1 VASLVKKTQVP
12 SSTGVIE
19 NFYGEPVSRS
29 LAGKIRR
36 TPIEQIEELARRL
49 VRHNRSME
57 LVLQG
62 QSSEEDPLS
71 ISYQALQ
78 DSSFSI
84 HGESYLSGGRAYALS
99 QSEHFWH
106 AVMSSDHLM
115 IPDLALDAACQFV
128 WSMDYAPTGIHST
141 YLRLCRSRMAH
152 AVEQIAPL
160 APLVRDGILLP
171 IGSPDVFSFDDHG
184 EEASLSNMSALA
196 GISDR
201 VYWSDPYLAWLLVR
215 HVGVAEEWELE
226 ALDLHRPGDF
236 IAAAEHF
243 LGKDAPE
250 RAAGHD
256 IPYLLQ
262 STKQAL
268 LESYAHGATL
278 EDIQSAIQFNHV
290 YRSTG
295 IAPLTSSRITAAH
308 LVRSSKVVIEGMA
321 ASAVNDLD
329 PVMTAAR
336 YGIPSLR
343 DVAIDD
349 LVRLRLNEDIFHQ
362 VRRCL
367 GELMQDVHQNSNID
381 EGFERYARAVK
392 LRAEDIVRP
401 TYEKLSRAR
410 TRDNIASVVGG
421 YAAGGLVSM
430 IINGAALATSGIG
443 ALLVRSAAG
452 SVGNV
457 ANRIVG
463 SKGARNRKDT
473 ETACSILMSVLDSPD
488 D

>member
-1 VASLVKKTQVP
+1 MRGTVASLVKKTQVP

-106 AVMSSDHLM
+106 AVMSSDHLV

-295 IAPLTSSRITAAH
+295 IAPSH
-308 LVRSSKVVIEGMA
+308 
-321 ASAVNDLD
+321 
-329 PVMTAAR
+329 P
-336 YGIPSLR
+336 
-343 DVAIDD
+343 
-349 LVRLRLNEDIFHQ
+349 
-362 VRRCL
+362 
-367 GELMQDVHQNSNID
+367 
-381 EGFERYARAVK
+381 
-392 LRAEDIVRP
+392 AE
-401 TYEKLSRAR
+401 
-410 TRDNIASVVGG
+410 
-421 YAAGGLVSM
+421 
-430 IINGAALATSGIG
+430 
-443 ALLVRSAAG
+443 
-452 SVGNV
+452 
-457 ANRIVG
+457 
-463 SKGARNRKDT
+463 
-473 ETACSILMSVLDSPD
+473 
-488 D
+488 